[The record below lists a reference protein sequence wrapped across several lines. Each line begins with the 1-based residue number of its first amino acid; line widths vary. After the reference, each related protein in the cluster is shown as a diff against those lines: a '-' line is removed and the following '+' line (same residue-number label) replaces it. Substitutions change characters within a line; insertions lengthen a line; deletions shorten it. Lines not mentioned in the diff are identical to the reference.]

1 MQWVAE
7 SATHITQTTI
17 YIISYKYLNTLKHVE
32 VCIY

>member
-17 YIISYKYLNTLKHVE
+17 YIISYKYLNTLKH
-32 VCIY
+32 IKAH